1 MNVVNSIIV
10 SCTVIC
16 LFLPLST
23 FAKSAEDYDQDKFV
37 LHTSVIDMT
46 TLSKPLHEMKT
57 SVTLEL
63 KVLEESDGVA
73 KRLLPTGNVSW
84 F

>member
-1 MNVVNSIIV
+1 MNAVNLIIV

-23 FAKSAEDYDQDKFV
+23 FAAEDYDQDKFV